1 MNTKKPEHIVCFAL
15 PAWEAEY
22 LRSTVELMKE
32 LAANNLVLYVDYAYT
47 ISDCIKGMLG
57 KKAFDWKRLL
67 GFKDR
72 LRKIEGTGDVG
83 LYVLSLPPIFPS
95 FRASSYRHFQWL
107 NKINAAFTG
116 YFINTAIKKLG
127 MRNIIGFNS
136 YQPFLG
142 RFWKIDNITYKVYY
156 IYDDFTDIPY
166 FRGFASV
173 EESRFIQENDL
184 VIVTSDELKKR
195 KQRMNIP
202 VEVVNNGVHFQ
213 SFFQHIKINKLNGKY
228 IKTVGYTGTMD
239 SRIDID
245 LLESVIARMQETRF
259 LFVGK
264 VFDQNIYTR
273 LIKYIN
279 VCFEPAVAT
288 ERMPLVLSE
297 INIGIIPYVCNNLTA
312 AIHPL
317 KVNEYLAMG
326 LPVVMTPFASMGEAD
341 DVVYTAR
348 GPKSFI
354 HCLELAL
361 LEDDEALQQKRIAIA
376 READWEKRAEQLLD
390 IIIAY
395 REKAN
400 VSTTHSQN

>member
-173 EESRFIQENDL
+173 EESRFIQ
-184 VIVTSDELKKR
+184 
-195 KQRMNIP
+195 
-202 VEVVNNGVHFQ
+202 
-213 SFFQHIKINKLNGKY
+213 
-228 IKTVGYTGTMD
+228 
-239 SRIDID
+239 
-245 LLESVIARMQETRF
+245 
-259 LFVGK
+259 
-264 VFDQNIYTR
+264 
-273 LIKYIN
+273 
-279 VCFEPAVAT
+279 
-288 ERMPLVLSE
+288 
-297 INIGIIPYVCNNLTA
+297 
-312 AIHPL
+312 
-317 KVNEYLAMG
+317 
-326 LPVVMTPFASMGEAD
+326 
-341 DVVYTAR
+341 
-348 GPKSFI
+348 
-354 HCLELAL
+354 
-361 LEDDEALQQKRIAIA
+361 
-376 READWEKRAEQLLD
+376 
-390 IIIAY
+390 
-395 REKAN
+395 
-400 VSTTHSQN
+400 